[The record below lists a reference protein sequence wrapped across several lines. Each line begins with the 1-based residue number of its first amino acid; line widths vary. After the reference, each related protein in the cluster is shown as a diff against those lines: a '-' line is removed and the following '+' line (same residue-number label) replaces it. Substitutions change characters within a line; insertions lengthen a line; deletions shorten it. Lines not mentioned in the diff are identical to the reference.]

1 LKEVFMLRFVAFV
14 AVLAFCLSGNP
25 TLATKVQGKIVVSK
39 ELRESLSEL
48 DEKNRTA
55 VTNGYWKEPN
65 GVVQVDPPFVDPS
78 RDLGVVL
85 IKDGAADRGPDDVV
99 TVKVL
104 AGSLEKNLI
113 VIEPGT
119 RIKFLSVDPYDHE
132 LYSPGM
138 KSFPPER
145 QSRNAF
151 RPIDF
156 PKEGVFEIHCKL
168 FSHFKGWIVV
178 TKSTDVLTVDR
189 KGAFTLEEMEPGK
202 YTIKV
207 SHRGAWIHE
216 KSFEITKEREIQV
229 EIKLTPAGKGKAAE
243 KKNSDTD
250 KEKKKNGKKKSRK
263 DK

>member
-1 LKEVFMLRFVAFV
+1 
-14 AVLAFCLSGNP
+14 
-25 TLATKVQGKIVVSK
+25 
-39 ELRESLSEL
+39 
-48 DEKNRTA
+48 
-55 VTNGYWKEPN
+55 
-65 GVVQVDPPFVDPS
+65 
-78 RDLGVVL
+78 
-85 IKDGAADRGPDDVV
+85 
-99 TVKVL
+99 
-104 AGSLEKNLI
+104 
-113 VIEPGT
+113 
-119 RIKFLSVDPYDHE
+119 
-132 LYSPGM
+132 M

-178 TKSTDVLTVDR
+178 TKSTDVLTVDT

-229 EIKLTPAGKGKAAE
+229 EINLTPKGKGKSTEEKDSNTAE
-243 KKNSDTD
+243 NT
-250 KEKKKNGKKKSRK
+250 KKNGKQESRK

>member
-1 LKEVFMLRFVAFV
+1 MLRFVALV

-25 TLATKVQGKIVVSK
+25 TLATRVQGKIVVTK
-39 ELRESLSEL
+39 ELRESLSEAE
-48 DEKNRTA
+48 EKNRTA
-55 VTNGYWKEPN
+55 VNTGYWNEPN
-65 GVVQVDPPFVDPS
+65 GVIQVVPPFVNPS

-85 IKDGAADRGPDDVV
+85 IKDGAADRGPNDVV

-104 AGSLEKNLI
+104 AGSLEKNLV

-119 RIKFLSVDPYDHE
+119 RIKFVSVDPYDHE

-138 KSFPPER
+138 KNFLPER

-156 PKEGVFEIHCKL
+156 PVEGVFDVHCKL
-168 FSHFKGWIVV
+168 FSHFKAWIVV
-178 TKSTDVLTVDR
+178 TRSTDVLTVDA
-189 KGAFTLEEMEPGK
+189 KGAFTLEDMEPGK

-216 KSFEITKEREIQV
+216 QSFEITKEREIQV
-229 EIKLTPAGKGKAAE
+229 EIKLTPGGKGKATE
-243 KKNSDTD
+243 EKNSDTD
-250 KEKKKNGKKKSRK
+250 KGKKKNGKKKRRK